1 MGGQLK
7 TQEESTLPN
16 RIKNTENNI
25 ENVKKQ
31 IKNLEEQND
40 LAVNNMPE
48 NDEDFIEYDL
58 DLKEKMQF

>member
-1 MGGQLK
+1 MGRL
-7 TQEESTLPN
+7 EISNLV
-16 RIKNTENNI
+16 
-25 ENVKKQ
+25 VKKQ